1 MNRQATITKMVLQYY
16 PDAQAIY
23 LFGSFGT
30 EDEWPSSDV
39 DVAVLLSPEESKKA
53 GNMTMGKLHLALES
67 ILKMDVDIINLR
79 NVSTVFQKEIVTAD
93 RRIYTGDSYA
103 AEEFEM
109 LTLSYYQK
117 LNEERAEI
125 IESVVAEG
133 RFYQA

>member
-1 MNRQATITKMVLQYY
+1 
-16 PDAQAIY
+16 
-23 LFGSFGT
+23 
-30 EDEWPSSDV
+30 
-39 DVAVLLSPEESKKA
+39 
-53 GNMTMGKLHLALES
+53 MGKLHLALES

-109 LTLSYYQK
+109 LTMSYYQK